1 MMDRYIADV
10 LDDLSRRGIRIKVR
24 DDESLFYDGPPG
36 MTEREIEFI
45 RHHKT
50 QIIKFLNAQPR
61 GVVIEFADHYV
72 PF

>member
-10 LDDLSRRGIRIKVR
+10 VSDLSRQGFRFEVVS
-24 DDESLFYDGPPG
+24 DDRLAFIAPAHVID
-36 MTEREIEFI
+36 RHVKFI